1 MRSSARAQPSN
12 VKREISRTRSK
23 KASGSEARER
33 VRAREGLTQR
43 GPSKARTGRQRQVQ
57 QLSRSNVSKVSQ
69 CISQRRGSLRS
80 EGIRAR
86 ETRPSRKVRSN
97 TATPRLNLLE
107 GRRVLD
113 VVGVEPVDAA
123 GCSSGQWC
131 SRR

>member
-33 VRAREGLTQR
+33 VRAREGLTHR

-80 EGIRAR
+80 KGIRAR
-86 ETRPSRKVRSN
+86 ETRSDRVAKFARIQP
-97 TATPRLNLLE
+97 
-107 GRRVLD
+107 RRV
-113 VVGVEPVDAA
+113 
-123 GCSSGQWC
+123 SIY
-131 SRR
+131 